1 MDVVHQLWLLK
12 QVYHQSTIWDEELA
26 TSRHPIPTEIS
37 EADLEALKASGHSP
51 NHFVSPQHEQTL
63 TELRQLAEPWTLNQT
78 AQAFVASLW
87 SAPMI
92 WRSLLTGKLIA
103 DAVPDHEFTPYP
115 SSNTCQVCGLNV
127 AMAKDTSL
135 EWYWRMT
142 SGTPLDGDLF
152 GHVLALQE
160 MAGQELPTPNEYD
173 RWILRAILTV
183 LRSLPANTRY
193 SKAAQALKKARLL
206 PTRSEYAY
214 RDLLETLG
222 LIGILD
228 TTDYPGMAT
237 EFTSYQKRDQRPN
250 IRVEVQAP
258 LAWWDSSIGINETT
272 LARIFGDFDLT
283 NVPLDDRPQQLP
295 DLKETILGAWEHKKK
310 PRAKVPKASPDAG
323 TGEVQAGDVYAI
335 RVRDG
340 VWITVYCHELLEKR
354 VKVEYLDGVYQ
365 EMPAKTDLKMT
376 FRPRKDGRWQCSVIA
391 IDSTSWVRRV
401 AREMPC
407 PASQLP
413 EPDRIPFHNAK
424 DLKHMAD
431 WCFPEI

>member
-63 TELRQLAEPWTLNQT
+63 TELRQLAKPWTLNQT

-92 WRSLLTGKLIA
+92 WRSLLTAKLIA

-115 SSNTCQVCGLNV
+115 SSNTCQICGLNV

-193 SKAAQALKKARLL
+193 SKAAQALKKERLL

-283 NVPLDDRPQQLP
+283 DVPLDDRPQQLP

-310 PRAKVPKASPDAG
+310 ATGKSAKGFTRRRDRRGAG
-323 TGEVQAGDVYAI
+323 RRCI
-335 RVRDG
+335 RHSRQGWGMDHG
-340 VWITVYCHELLEKR
+340 V
-354 VKVEYLDGVYQ
+354 
-365 EMPAKTDLKMT
+365 
-376 FRPRKDGRWQCSVIA
+376 
-391 IDSTSWVRRV
+391 
-401 AREMPC
+401 
-407 PASQLP
+407 LP
-413 EPDRIPFHNAK
+413 
-424 DLKHMAD
+424 
-431 WCFPEI
+431 